1 MIKLVWRTDV
11 HIADHAPSS
20 RTDDWTE
27 TVFGKLGQV
36 RDIAKQNEARAILD
50 GGDFFHIKSPW
61 KNSQELVRRIADH
74 HFDYPCPVFVTP
86 GNHDAVYGDY
96 NFLGQQPLGVLYS
109 AGVFKRLYDQHEAVF
124 EEFLGG
130 GHMGEPTELFK
141 VRVVGIPYPGSKYDM
156 ERFKS
161 LKKGDEDILICVAH
175 VLASH
180 KGGSMFEGEDIIR
193 YSDLLDTA
201 PDLFLFGHWHKDQ
214 GVEVLGDKT
223 FVNIGSLTRG
233 SLSQDE
239 VQRQPA
245 CAVLSCSERGVE
257 VEVIRLV
264 VQEAEECFDVE
275 GRARQIK
282 QQVEMDAFVERIRS
296 SLTPKA
302 DGETLSEALDAIPSV
317 PDDVRE
323 RARSYLEKA

>member
-1 MIKLVWRTDV
+1 MAVKLVWRTDV

-27 TVFGKLGQV
+27 TIFSKLSQV
-36 RDIAKQNEARAILD
+36 RDIAEHHGAVAILD

-61 KNSQELVRRIADH
+61 KNSQELVRRVADH
-74 HFDYPCPVFVTP
+74 HTGYPCPVYVAP
-86 GNHDAVYGDY
+86 GNHDSVYGDY
-96 NFLGQQPLGVLYS
+96 KFLGQQPLGVLYS
-109 AGVFKRLYDQHEAVF
+109 TGVFKRLYDEHDVVF
-124 EEFLGG
+124 SEEVDLEEHGWAQG
-130 GHMGEPTELFK
+130 LK
-141 VRVVGIPYPGSKYDM
+141 VRVVGVPYHGSKYDM
-156 ERFKS
+156 DRFKDIQR
-161 LKKGDEDILICVAH
+161 GDEDILICVAH
-175 VLASH
+175 VLASP

-193 YSDLLDTA
+193 YSDLLGTA
-201 PDLFLFGHWHKDQ
+201 PDVFLFGHWHKDQ

-223 FVNIGSLTRG
+223 FVNIGSLSRG

-245 CAVLSCSERGVE
+245 CAVLTCSKKGVE
-257 VEVIRLV
+257 VEVVRLT
-264 VQEAEECFDVE
+264 VQGAEECFDVA

-282 QQVEMDAFVERIRS
+282 QQVEMDAFVEKIRS
-296 SLTPKA
+296 SLTSKSE
-302 DGETLSEALDAIPSV
+302 GETLSEALDAIPSV